1 MVVHPGCKCQHNFL
15 TLDTEE
21 GDKQD
26 KRDEAVTSTSQNLN
40 LAAVMLHLVTDVLR
54 SILILVSA
62 ILILCGGVHDA
73 ERADAQRHMQLPN
86 VCKKLDGQR
95 MALSRQSMVYVHHA
109 LDAKI
114 TQTLFRRRGNAR
126 GPPGSRLAR

>member
-1 MVVHPGCKCQHNFL
+1 MLSKPPSNLQSCDCFGIRTRLRNLFASVGAHNSMQ
-15 TLDTEE
+15 E
-21 GDKQD
+21 
-26 KRDEAVTSTSQNLN
+26 
-40 LAAVMLHLVTDVLR
+40 
-54 SILILVSA
+54 
-62 ILILCGGVHDA
+62 HDA

-86 VCKKLDGQR
+86 VCKELDGQR

-114 TQTLFRRRGNAR
+114 TQSLLRKRGNAR